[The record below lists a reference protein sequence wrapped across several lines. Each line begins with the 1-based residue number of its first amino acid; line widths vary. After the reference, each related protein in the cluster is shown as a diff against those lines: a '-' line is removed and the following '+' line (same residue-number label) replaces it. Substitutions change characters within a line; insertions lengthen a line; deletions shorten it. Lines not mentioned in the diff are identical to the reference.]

1 MFEDIFCG
9 KRVIPEKLR
18 DYGFKKCRNNFVYT
32 AKILSGEFLLEITFK
47 NDEFFDTK
55 LTETATSDE
64 YILYKTEA
72 VGSFVGDIRK
82 AISEI
87 LCDIAEKC
95 CENAAFCSKQSAQV
109 IDYIRKKYGDE
120 LEFLWEKSSGNAVWR
135 RKDTNKWYGVMLTIS
150 RRKLGFDSDKTAEII
165 NLKGRTEDIER
176 LVDNKRYFPGWH
188 MKKKHW
194 FTVVLDGTVILSE
207 ICKRI
212 DESYLLVK

>member
-18 DYGFKKCRNNFVYT
+18 DYGFKKCRNNYVYT

-47 NDEFFDTK
+47 NDGFFDTK
-55 LTETATSDE
+55 LPETATSDE

-135 RKDTNKWYGVMLTIS
+135 KKDTNKWYGVMLTIS
-150 RRKLGFDSDKTAEII
+150 RRRLGFDSDKTAEII

-188 MKKKHW
+188 MNKKHW

>member
-1 MFEDIFCG
+1 M
-9 KRVIPEKLR
+9 
-18 DYGFKKCRNNFVYT
+18 
-32 AKILSGEFLLEITFK
+32 
-47 NDEFFDTK
+47 
-55 LTETATSDE
+55 
-64 YILYKTEA
+64 
-72 VGSFVGDIRK
+72 
-82 AISEI
+82 
-87 LCDIAEKC
+87 
-95 CENAAFCSKQSAQV
+95 
-109 IDYIRKKYGDE
+109 
-120 LEFLWEKSSGNAVWR
+120 WR

-188 MKKKHW
+188 MNKKHW

>member
-1 MFEDIFCG
+1 M
-9 KRVIPEKLR
+9 
-18 DYGFKKCRNNFVYT
+18 
-32 AKILSGEFLLEITFK
+32 LEITFK
-47 NDEFFDTK
+47 NDGFFDTK

-188 MKKKHW
+188 MNKKHW